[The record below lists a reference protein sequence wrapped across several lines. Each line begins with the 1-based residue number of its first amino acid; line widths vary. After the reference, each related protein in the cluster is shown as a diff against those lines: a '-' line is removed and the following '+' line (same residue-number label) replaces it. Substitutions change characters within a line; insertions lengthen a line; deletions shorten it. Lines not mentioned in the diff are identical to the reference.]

1 MQRSGTAGSGGRGA
15 SGGTGRSGRAGGPGV
30 SGKVVQAGVAIEL
43 ARRAGRVVRSTEV
56 QQRARELMP
65 AANRLLAAVRREW
78 MGAPATPQDTTRT
91 SRFGRGTPPR

>member
-1 MQRSGTAGSGGRGA
+1 MQRGGTTGSGRTGGR
-15 SGGTGRSGRAGGPGV
+15 RV

-78 MGAPATPQDTTRT
+78 VGAPATPQDSTRT
-91 SRFGRGTPPR
+91 SRFGRGTTQR

>member
-65 AANRLLAAVRREW
+65 AANRLPASAVRAVRE
-78 MGAPATPQDTTRT
+78 A
-91 SRFGRGTPPR
+91 RGHGHRVYLCTVLHYFVY